1 LLIVIIPYQHRSRWA
16 GPKKLEANQAVK
28 AAKISLLDC
37 FDLHEPSITN
47 ALTAIEGVNEERKIN
62 FEEMKGK
69 NPENEK

>member
-1 LLIVIIPYQHRSRWA
+1 MYTGA
-16 GPKKLEANQAVK
+16 DGPVLKNWKQFK
-28 AAKISLLDC
+28 PSKQQKISLLDC

-69 NPENEK
+69 NPEKKNK